1 MREQTATSPGGGSM
15 ALEREYDFRWRHPD
29 REAILA
35 RYVSESERVLAGRTG
50 VVDLAYGA
58 SPRERI
64 DVFPAERSG
73 APVHIFFHGGYWR
86 SHRKEDYRFLAEAGR
101 STGAATFV
109 VEYDLAPQVTLDTIL
124 DQARRA
130 ILWVRAR
137 ASDFNGDPARL
148 VVSGHSAGGHL
159 AAMLALT
166 DWTAHG
172 APDHTIRGCLA
183 VSGVFDL
190 APIARTSINDDL
202 KLDAA
207 AILRN
212 SPIHHVRPGH
222 APITLAYGV
231 GETDAFVRQSC
242 RFAAALAQA
251 GRSHRLMALPA
262 LHHYDIVLEL
272 GRPDSTLAMALCA
285 LLGNDG

>member
-1 MREQTATSPGGGSM
+1 M

-29 REAILA
+29 RETILA
-35 RYVSESERVLAGRTG
+35 RYVSESERVLAGRAA
-50 VVDLAYGA
+50 VIDLAYGA
-58 SPRERI
+58 GARERI
-64 DVFPAERSG
+64 DVFPAGQPG

-86 SHRKEDYRFLAEAGR
+86 SHRKEDYRFVAEAGR
-101 STGAATFV
+101 TTGAATFV
-109 VEYDLAPQVTLDTIL
+109 VEYDLAPQVTLDAIVE
-124 DQARRA
+124 QACRA
-130 ILWVRAR
+130 VLWVRAR
-137 ASDFNGDPARL
+137 ASDFNGDPTRI

-172 APDHTIRGCLA
+172 APGDTIRGCLA

-212 SPIHHVRPGH
+212 SPIHQVRPGH

-231 GETDAFVRQSC
+231 GETDAFVQQSC
-242 RFAAALAQA
+242 RFAAALVQA
-251 GRSHRLMALPA
+251 GRPHRLMALPA